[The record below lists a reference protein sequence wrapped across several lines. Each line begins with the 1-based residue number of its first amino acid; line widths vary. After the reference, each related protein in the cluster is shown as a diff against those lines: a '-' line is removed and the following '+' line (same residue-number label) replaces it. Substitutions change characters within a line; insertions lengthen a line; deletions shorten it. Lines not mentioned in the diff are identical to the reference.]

1 MDGAETF
8 NGFPKECISFF
19 RELSSN
25 NTIHWF
31 KQHKREYD
39 AFVLKP
45 ARNFVYDMGER
56 LRLIAPRINADPR
69 TNRSLFRINRDVR
82 FSADKSP
89 YKTHLALWF
98 WEGSGPRMECS
109 GFYFHLEPGKLMLG
123 VGIYCFP
130 KPLLDKYRTYV
141 VHKKHGPAL
150 AQVIDSVTGA
160 GSITLGGNHY
170 KRTPRGFDPNH
181 KYAGLLLH
189 NGLYAGEDTPVPDEL
204 FSEELVDFCF
214 ERFNIMAPLH
224 RWLVNLT
231 E

>member
-1 MDGAETF
+1 MNDPETF

-25 NTIHWF
+25 NTIPWF
-31 KQHKREYD
+31 KQHRREYD

-45 ARNFVYDMGER
+45 ARSFVYDMGER

-98 WEGSGPRMECS
+98 WEGSAPRMECS

-130 KPLLDKYRTYV
+130 KPLLDTYRTYV

-150 AQVIDSVTGA
+150 TKAISSVTGD
-160 GSITLGGNHY
+160 GSITLGGSHY

-181 KYAGLLLH
+181 KNAALLLH
-189 NGLYAGEDTPVPDEL
+189 NGLYAGEEAPVPDEL
-204 FSEELVDFCF
+204 FSGELIDYCF
-214 ERFNIMAPLH
+214 ERFNLMAPLH